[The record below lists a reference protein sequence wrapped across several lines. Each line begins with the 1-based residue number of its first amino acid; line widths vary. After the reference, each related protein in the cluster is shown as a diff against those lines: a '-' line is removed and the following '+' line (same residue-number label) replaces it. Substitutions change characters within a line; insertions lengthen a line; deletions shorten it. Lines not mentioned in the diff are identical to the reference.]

1 MRMRRRISESIGL
14 AIIPAVCATA
24 TLYFGYFGIMGP
36 RGLIALNQA
45 EADVTVAQS
54 ELARVRTEREA
65 LQHRITL
72 LDERALDSD
81 LLEEVARS
89 LLLQGHPREVAVPRE
104 KH

>member
-14 AIIPAVCATA
+14 AIIPAICITA
-24 TLYFGYFGIMGP
+24 TVYFGYFGIMGP
-36 RGLIALNQA
+36 RGLVAWSQA
-45 EADVTVAQS
+45 EADLTVARG
-54 ELARVRTEREA
+54 ELAKIRTERQA

-72 LDERALDSD
+72 LDEHALDPD
-81 LLEEVARS
+81 LLEEVARG

>member
-1 MRMRRRISESIGL
+1 M
-14 AIIPAVCATA
+14 AIIPAICITA

-36 RGLIALNQA
+36 RGLLAWSQA
-45 EADVTVAQS
+45 EADLIVAQG
-54 ELARVRTEREA
+54 EHAKLKGEREA

-72 LDERALDSD
+72 LDERALDPD

-89 LLLQGHPREVAVPRE
+89 LLLQGHPNEVAVPRE